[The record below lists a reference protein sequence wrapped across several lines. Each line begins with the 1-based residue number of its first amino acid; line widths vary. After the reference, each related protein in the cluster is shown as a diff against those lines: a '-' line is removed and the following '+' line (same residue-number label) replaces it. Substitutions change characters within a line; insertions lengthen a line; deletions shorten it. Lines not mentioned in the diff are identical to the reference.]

1 MHVTT
6 CDKQSIKHVR
16 SMQVVGRLKLKLDS
30 GPRWVMVSIALSW
43 VSALGGGDRA
53 FIPESYTCK
62 VHPERRVCLVRNT
75 DSMRMNF
82 ILLWSAINLEM
93 KGINYYQTNRS
104 F

>member
-1 MHVTT
+1 MA
-6 CDKQSIKHVR
+6 
-16 SMQVVGRLKLKLDS
+16 
-30 GPRWVMVSIALSW
+30 SIALSW

-53 FIPESYTCK
+53 LPDSYTCK
-62 VHPERRVCLVRNT
+62 VHPERRVCLVCNT

-93 KGINYYQTNRS
+93 KGINYYHTNRS